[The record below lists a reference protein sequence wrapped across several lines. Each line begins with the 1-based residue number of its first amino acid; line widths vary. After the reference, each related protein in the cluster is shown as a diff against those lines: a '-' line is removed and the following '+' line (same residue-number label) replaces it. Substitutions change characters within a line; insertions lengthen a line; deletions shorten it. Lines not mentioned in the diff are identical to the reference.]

1 MLTTYLKKQQTLERY
16 RSGPAGPHLGGFSG
30 WLEDQGYQA
39 HRIRLLLRGVHHFS
53 RWAQQGDARLEE
65 LNETALESYG
75 HYLDPREHPRRKL
88 RF

>member
-39 HRIRLLLRGVHHFS
+39 RRIRLLLRGVHHFS
-53 RWAQQGDARLEE
+53 RWAQQEGAGLEAHSTGLTHSTGLSGNVPE
-65 LNETALESYG
+65 VPQST
-75 HYLDPREHPRRKL
+75 
-88 RF
+88 